1 MHHGTVKKDYK
12 LTKETIMLD
21 TRGAEIKI
29 GSTVVHGWKS
39 GRSAVSVAV
48 FEVEGFTPKMVKFVG
63 GSKAMPHMMI
73 VVDGVP
79 LSSSYEDVESD

>member
-21 TRGAEIKI
+21 TRGVEIKI
-29 GSTVVHGWKS
+29 GSTVVHGWTS
-39 GRSAVSVAV
+39 GGSAVSVAV

-79 LSSSYEDVESD
+79 VKSIVSDIESD